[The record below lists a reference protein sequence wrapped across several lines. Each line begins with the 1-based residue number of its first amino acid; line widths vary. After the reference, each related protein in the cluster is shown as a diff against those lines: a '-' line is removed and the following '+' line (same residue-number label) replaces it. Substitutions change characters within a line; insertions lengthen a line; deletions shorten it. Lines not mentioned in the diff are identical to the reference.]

1 MGKQLTGATKS
12 SGDNPLS
19 KAMTPKTK
27 GKLFVIEPFDVE
39 TGIVTDNGTTDATR
53 ANIWVVKSADGT
65 KYDEY
70 LDTLVFPR
78 VIQGQ
83 LRNYRNSGVIFG
95 RLTQGENKKGNPP
108 WVLADPTPA
117 DTAAATAFWSAKSLS
132 AASSKADEPEA
143 GFDGDEGDD
152 GESF

>member
-1 MGKQLTGATKS
+1 MSKQLTGATAS

-19 KAMTPKTK
+19 KANTPETK

-39 TGIVTDNGTTDATR
+39 KDIKTDNGVTEATR
-53 ANIWVVKSADGT
+53 ANIWVVRSKDGT

-83 LRNYRNSGVIFG
+83 LRKARNSGVVFG

-117 DTAAATAFWSAKSLS
+117 DTAAATAFWSAHSLAGASS
-132 AASSKADEPEA
+132 AAESDTEDDFAE
-143 GFDGDEGDD
+143 DD